1 MTKKMYRK
9 SALQQYSNIDIET
22 KTSTYSPEELISLL
36 FDKVCLLVRQSTDSL
51 VAGEKEGFDET
62 STRAMQ
68 IVLALRGVLNME
80 EGGEVAKNLYET
92 YTSIAASMFKA
103 KREEN
108 VASFEKL
115 YEALSELREAWKT
128 VYGQQS

>member
-1 MTKKMYRK
+1 MYRK
-9 SALQQYSNIDIET
+9 AALQQYSNIDIET

-51 VAGEKEGFDET
+51 VSGEKESFDET